1 MPSVLFI
8 YKNTNLA
15 QQFVKHFRL
24 NGYSLYEFYDAPIP
38 YYEFSG
44 LQRLENIYYRV
55 VKKDIQHIHNI
66 NHRNFIN
73 LTNRKLKQLQKQNLK
88 FDYCFIIR
96 GDLIPENVLKY
107 ARSVS
112 TKMIDYQLD
121 GLAVSEKILEYNSLF
136 NQIYVFDEQ
145 DLVDYPDYNL
155 KAITNCFFEED
166 NSTEK
171 SIDFSYIGVN
181 TENRFDILS
190 DIYDVLKRI
199 NKDFKINFYLKQDEF
214 HAKVSDKLIMLN
226 KPFTY
231 QECLEISNESK
242 ILIDLK
248 REEHDGL
255 SLRFFEAMNY
265 NNKIIT
271 NNRSVAKYDFYN
283 PNNIFIT
290 DFKNLEGLESF
301 IQKPFVKISD
311 EIINQYDFKYWIN
324 RIFST

>member
-15 QQFVKHFRL
+15 KQFAKHFRL
-24 NGYSLYEFYDAPIP
+24 NGYSLYEFYDEPIP

-44 LQRLENIYYRV
+44 LQRLENMYYRV
-55 VKKDIQHIHNI
+55 VKKDTQHIHNI

-73 LTNRKLKQLQKQNLK
+73 LTNKKLKQLQKQNLK
-88 FDYCFIIR
+88 FDYCFVVR

-107 ARSVS
+107 ARLVS
-112 TKMIDYQLD
+112 NKMIDYQLD
-121 GLAVSEKILEYNSLF
+121 GLAVSEKILEYDNLF
-136 NQIYVFDEQ
+136 DQIYVFDEQ
-145 DLVDYPDYNL
+145 DVIDYPKYNL
-155 KAITNCFFEED
+155 KAITNCFFEEN

-190 DIYDVLKRI
+190 NFYDDLKAI

-214 HAKVSDKLIMLN
+214 HAKVSEKLLLLE
-226 KPFTY
+226 KSFSY
-231 QECLEISNESK
+231 QECLEISNQSK
-242 ILIDLK
+242 VLIDLK

-271 NNRSVAKYDFYN
+271 NNVSVAKYDFYN
-283 PNNIFIT
+283 PDNIYIT
-290 DFKNLEGLESF
+290 DFKNLEGLENF
-301 IQKPFVKISD
+301 IKKPFVKISD
-311 EIINQYDFKYWIN
+311 EIINQYNFKYWIN
-324 RIFST
+324 RIFKS